1 MSKTVKRVIVGIVA
15 GVALVAGGT
24 YAYNEYNDLREDKI
38 ALTKDLKETQEQ
50 KEQEAAKRTEI
61 ENDLNETKAAL
72 DKAEK
77 DKDSSK
83 KEVSNLKDKIASLE
97 EELSF
102 KIAAREEAER
112 QAAVA
117 EASKAEE
124 QATYIETASISEN
137 KAYNIENQTPV
148 QSETQAQAQPEP
160 APSYNSS
167 GGGLTAS
174 AGVYNGPS
182 GKETYYSQK
191 VLPGGGLNIPGRHV
205 EADGTVR
212 DADGYI
218 VIASDNLSKGSVAE
232 TSLGTGKVYDT
243 GVGHAG
249 VDIYT
254 NW

>member
-15 GVALVAGGT
+15 GVALIAGGT

-38 ALTKDLKETQEQ
+38 ALTKDLKETQKQ

-83 KEVSNLKDKIASLE
+83 KEVSELKDKVASLE

-112 QAAVA
+112 QAAIA
-117 EASKAEE
+117 EASAVEE
-124 QATYIETASISEN
+124 QATYVETASASESTSSN
-137 KAYNIENQTPV
+137 TQSQT
-148 QSETQAQAQPEP
+148 SAP
-160 APSYNSS
+160 AANYSSS

-205 EADGTVR
+205 ATDGTVR

-218 VIASDNLSKGSVAE
+218 VIASDNLSKGSVTE

>member
-15 GVALVAGGT
+15 GVALIARGI

-77 DKDSSK
+77 DKDSSN
-83 KEVSNLKDKIASLE
+83 KEVSDLKDKVASLE

-112 QAAVA
+112 QAAIA
-117 EASKAEE
+117 EASAVEE
-124 QATYIETASISEN
+124 QATYVETASASESTSSN
-137 KAYNIENQTPV
+137 T
-148 QSETQAQAQPEP
+148 QSQASAP
-160 APSYNSS
+160 AANYSSS

-205 EADGTVR
+205 VADGTVR

-218 VIASDNLSKGSVAE
+218 VIASDNLSKGSVTE